1 MVFDSADDQAGL
13 LGKARAAVKQHA
25 FNMKRSMDGEN
36 LEDALKHGSAMLQ
49 ELRATELT
57 PTTYYELW
65 MAVFDELRHLYDFI
79 KEVNAKGTSMV
90 ELYEQVQYAG
100 NVLPRLYLLITVG
113 SVYIVSKEAPA
124 KDILKD
130 LVEMSKGV
138 QHPMRGLFLRNY
150 LSQLS
155 KDKLPDKNSEY
166 EGSGGNFHDA
176 IEFIL
181 LNFAEMNRLWVRMQ
195 HQGKVKN
202 KQRREKERQQL
213 KILVGTNLVRLSQL
227 EGVTLEVYQTD
238 VLPKV
243 LEEVVDCK
251 DRLAQNYLMDC
262 IIQVFSAEFHINT
275 LQTFLQTCANLEPDA
290 DVISILITLMQRISA
305 HVNDKKDDDADIDVL
320 REAKAFQQFNEYI
333 AKIIEERPNL
343 RLADILRLQAAL
355 MEFAT
360 NCYPGKLDYINH
372 IFGVCSSLLSKTVGK
387 ETGDNGANEISQ
399 EASDC
404 ILDLLSAPLNT
415 ISVRALTLTNYPPLM
430 KYLGWK
436 MQRKV
441 ASRLLKAV
449 LDTGVSLDSPET
461 VDNLLSFISPLIK
474 DDGDQAGQLED
485 EEDDLADFE
494 AEQRPVGRLIHLFK
508 SSDVQVQFKIL
519 STARKH
525 FGKGGVRRIKHT
537 LVPLCYKYLQLARD
551 TSSSLT
557 PKAAEPEGSNEASAD
572 AEAKTVNEDEN
583 IEAEAEDATE
593 TNEDN
598 ADDEDAEKEKGVDN
612 EDGDGGGDEE
622 NDKQEDDED
631 GKESESEEVDGSD
644 AKKDADNAVSESK
657 EVKKASKE
665 ELLGVHIQPDPEAV
679 EKVQAGVRKV
689 FQYIHEIISA
699 LAGVVAYQDIALKLF
714 LAAAMCA
721 DQSVNETVAY
731 EFMVQAFTLYEET
744 ADSKEQVR
752 ALTLM
757 IGTLQ
762 TMTVFGKD
770 NFETLITKTAQYSAR
785 LLKKPDQCRMVC
797 RCAHLFW
804 SKSPLRELRDGE
816 EPPAPGQDGKRA
828 LECLQKSLKTAD
840 ACVAQSQHVA
850 LFIEILNRYVYF
862 YHNNMDKVTAQYVTG
877 LIALINEHLGQID
890 EESELK
896 DKLNMTYSNTLENIK
911 RKAAISPEKYS
922 TIVT

>member
-1 MVFDSADDQAGL
+1 MVFDSADDQARL
-13 LGKARAAVKQHA
+13 LNEARGAVKKHA

-36 LEDALKHGSAMLQ
+36 LEEALKHASAMLQ

-65 MAVFDELRHLYDFI
+65 MAVFDELRHLYEFM

-100 NVLPRLYLLITVG
+100 NVVPRLYLLITVG
-113 SVYIVSKEAPA
+113 AVYIVSKEAPA

-166 EGSGGNFHDA
+166 EGSGGSFHDA

-181 LNFAEMNRLWVRMQ
+181 LNLSEMNRLWVRMQ

-202 KQRREKERQQL
+202 KKRREKERQQL

-227 EGVTLEVYQTD
+227 EGVNLAVYKAD

-243 LEEVVDCK
+243 LQEVVDCK

-262 IIQVFSAEFHINT
+262 IIQVFSAEFHIHT
-275 LQTFLQTCANLEPDA
+275 LQTFLQTCATLEPDA

-305 HVNDKKDDDADIDVL
+305 HVNDKKQDDPDLDVL

-355 MEFAT
+355 MQFAT

-387 ETGDNGANEISQ
+387 EGNSREISP
-399 EASDC
+399 EAAGC
-404 ILDLLSAPLNT
+404 ILDLLSAPLDT
-415 ISVRALTLTNYPPLM
+415 ISVKALTLTNYPPLM
-430 KYLGWK
+430 GYLAWK
-436 MQRKV
+436 LRRRV

-449 LDTGVSLDSPET
+449 LDSGVPLDKPET
-461 VDNLLSFISPLIK
+461 VDNLLSFIAPLVK
-474 DDGDQAGQLED
+474 DDEAHDSSGGSQ
-485 EEDDLADFE
+485 EEDDEEEEEERQFE
-494 AEQRPVGRLIHLFK
+494 AEQRPVGRLVHLFNAQ
-508 SSDVQVQFKIL
+508 DVKVQFKIL
-519 STARKH
+519 AVARKH

-551 TSSSLT
+551 TAQSLNPT
-557 PKAAEPEGSNEASAD
+557 ITENKEKAEETKKEDTEDVKEEEQEDESGEKKGDDGGDVDKESDD
-572 AEAKTVNEDEN
+572 AEE
-583 IEAEAEDATE
+583 
-593 TNEDN
+593 
-598 ADDEDAEKEKGVDN
+598 
-612 EDGDGGGDEE
+612 GDEE
-622 NDKQEDDED
+622 GENNKEADDDAENEESGDKQD
-631 GKESESEEVDGSD
+631 ESESAEEPTV
-644 AKKDADNAVSESK
+644 AEEKKV
-657 EVKKASKE
+657 ASKE
-665 ELLGVHIQPDPEAV
+665 ELLGVVVDQESA

-689 FQYIHEIISA
+689 FQYIHEIVSA

-714 LAAAMCA
+714 LAAAKCA
-721 DQSVNETVAY
+721 DESSNETVAY

-744 ADSKEQVR
+744 ADSKKQVH

-797 RCAHLFW
+797 KCAHLFW
-804 SKSPLRELRDGE
+804 SKTPERELRDGE
-816 EPPAPGQDGKRA
+816 DPPAPGQDGKRA

-840 ACVAQSQHVA
+840 ACVAQSQHVT

-862 YHNNMDKVTAQYVTG
+862 FHNNMEKVTAQYVTG
-877 LIALINEHLGQID
+877 LIALINEHLGQIED
-890 EESELK
+890 NEVKE
-896 DKLNMTYSNTLENIK
+896 KLNVAYSNTLDNIK
-911 RKAAISPEKYS
+911 RKAAISPKKYA